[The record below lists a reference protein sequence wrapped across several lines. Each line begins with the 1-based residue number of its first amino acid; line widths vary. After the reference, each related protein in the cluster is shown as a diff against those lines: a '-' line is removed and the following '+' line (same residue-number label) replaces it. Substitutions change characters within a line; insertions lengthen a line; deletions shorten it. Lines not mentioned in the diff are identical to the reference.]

1 MIEIRHLETLTAI
14 REAGSLQEAAERL
27 HVTQS
32 ALSHQLRDLEVRLK
46 TPLLNRRTRPARLTT
61 AGLRLLALA
70 DEVLP
75 RVKATER
82 ELQRLAAGRTGRLH
96 VAIECHSCFQW
107 LMPALD
113 AFRHDWPD
121 VALDLSAAF
130 SFAPL
135 PALVR
140 GDLDVVITS
149 DPQANDAVQYLP
161 LFRYELVLAVAK
173 ANPLAQ
179 CKFIQPEQLADQV
192 LITYPVERQRLD
204 VFTAFLDPA
213 GIEPAA
219 LRKAELTPIIAQLV
233 ASQRGVAALPNWAL
247 TEYLDQGWL
256 RICRLG
262 EQGVWRTLY
271 AAVRIEDAETDY
283 LRAFMMQARDTC
295 FKTLSGIK
303 QARELPVFPARR
315 DRRLPERMAYE
326 AGPDLKKSELKKS
339 GGSAG

>member
-1 MIEIRHLETLTAI
+1 MLEVRHLETLSAI
-14 REAGSLQEAAERL
+14 RDAGSLQEAAERL

-61 AGLRLLALA
+61 AGLRVLALA

-75 RVKATER
+75 RIKATER

-96 VAIECHSCFQW
+96 LAIECHSCFQW

-113 AFRHDWPD
+113 AFRLSWPD
-121 VALDLSAAF
+121 VELDLSAAF

-149 DPQANDAVQYLP
+149 DPQTISAVEYVP
-161 LFRYELVLAVAK
+161 LFKYELVLAVAA
-173 ANPLAQ
+173 ANPLSQ
-179 CKFIQPEQLADQV
+179 YKYIEPSQLADQV
-192 LITYPVERQRLD
+192 LITYPVERERLD
-204 VFTAFLDPA
+204 VFTAFLEPA
-213 GIEPAA
+213 DVEPAA
-219 LRKAELTPIIAQLV
+219 LRKAELTPVIAQLI

-247 TEYLDQGWL
+247 TEYLNQGWL
-256 RICRLG
+256 RVCHLG
-262 EQGVWRTLY
+262 EHGVWRTLY
-271 AAVRIEDAETDY
+271 AAIRAEDIEADY
-283 LRAFMMQARDTC
+283 VRAFLTQARDTC

-303 QARELPVFPARR
+303 AAR
-315 DRRLPERMAYE
+315 
-326 AGPDLKKSELKKS
+326 
-339 GGSAG
+339 

>member
-1 MIEIRHLETLTAI
+1 MLEIRHMETLTAI
-14 REAGSLQEAAERL
+14 REAGSLQEAADRL

-61 AGLRLLALA
+61 AALRILALA

-96 VAIECHSCFQW
+96 LAIDCHSCFQW

-113 AFRHDWPD
+113 AFRQDWPD

-140 GDLDVVITS
+140 GDLDLVITS
-149 DPQANDAVQYLP
+149 DPQAIESVTYVP
-161 LFRYELVLAVAK
+161 LFRYELVLAMASS
-173 ANPLAQ
+173 NPLSQ
-179 CKFIQPEQLADQV
+179 YKHIEPEQLADQV
-192 LITYPVERQRLD
+192 LITYPVDRQRMD
-204 VFTAFLDPA
+204 VFTVFLDPA
-213 GIEPAA
+213 DVEPAA
-219 LRKAELTPIIAQLV
+219 VRKAELTPIIVQLV

-247 TEYLDQGWL
+247 TEYLNHGDLQI
-256 RICRLG
+256 RQLG
-262 EQGVWRTLY
+262 SKGIWRTLY
-271 AAVRIEDAETDY
+271 AALRIEDAHADY
-283 LRAFMMQARDTC
+283 LQAFLTQAKATC
-295 FKTLSGIK
+295 FKTLEGIK
-303 QARELPVFPARR
+303 AVRQ
-315 DRRLPERMAYE
+315 
-326 AGPDLKKSELKKS
+326 
-339 GGSAG
+339 

>member
-1 MIEIRHLETLTAI
+1 MIEIRHMETLTAI

-61 AGLRLLALA
+61 AGLRILALA

-75 RVKATER
+75 RLKATER
-82 ELQRLAAGRTGRLH
+82 ELQRLASGRTGRLH
-96 VAIECHSCFQW
+96 LGIECHSCFQW

-113 AFRHDWPD
+113 AFRQDWPD

-130 SFAPL
+130 SFTPL

-149 DPQANDAVQYLP
+149 DPQPIEAVEYLP
-161 LFRYELVLAVAK
+161 LFKYELVLAVARGN
-173 ANPLAQ
+173 ALAAH
-179 CKFIQPEQLADQV
+179 KYIEAHHLSDQV

-204 VFTAFLDPA
+204 IFTAFLDLA
-213 GIEPAA
+213 DIEPVA
-219 LRKAELTPIIAQLV
+219 LRKAELTPIIVQLV

-256 RICRLG
+256 KTCRLG
-262 EQGVWRTLY
+262 SQGVWRTLY
-271 AAVRIEDAETDY
+271 AAVRIEDAQADY
-283 LRAFMMQARDTC
+283 IQAFITHARETC
-295 FKTLSGIK
+295 FKNLTGIK
-303 QARELPVFPARR
+303 RAR
-315 DRRLPERMAYE
+315 
-326 AGPDLKKSELKKS
+326 
-339 GGSAG
+339 

>member
-1 MIEIRHLETLTAI
+1 MLEIRHLETLSAI
-14 REAGSLQEAAERL
+14 RDAGSLQEAAERL

-61 AGLRLLALA
+61 AGLRILALA
-70 DEVLP
+70 DQILP
-75 RVKATER
+75 QVKATER

-96 VAIECHSCFQW
+96 VAIDCHSCFQW
-107 LMPALD
+107 LLPALD

-121 VALDLSAAF
+121 VELDLSAAF

-140 GDLDVVITS
+140 GDLDVVVTS
-149 DPQANDAVQYLP
+149 DPQAIEAIEYLP
-161 LFRYELVLAVAK
+161 LFRYELMLAVAA
-173 ANPLAQ
+173 ANPLSQ
-179 CKFIQPEQLADQV
+179 YKYIEPYQLADQV

-213 GIEPAA
+213 DIEPAA
-219 LRKAELTPIIAQLV
+219 LRKAELTPMIAQLV

-256 RICRLG
+256 RLCHLG
-262 EQGVWRTLY
+262 TQGVWRTLY
-271 AAVRIEDAETDY
+271 AAVRGEDVQADY
-283 LRAFMMQARDTC
+283 LQAFIKQARDTC
-295 FKTLSGIK
+295 FKTLTGIK
-303 QARELPVFPARR
+303 AVR
-315 DRRLPERMAYE
+315 
-326 AGPDLKKSELKKS
+326 
-339 GGSAG
+339 